1 MAEVKLALVGGGEQT
16 YSVDVELQK
25 PPPVYTRYFP
35 DRRYLQRHKEGVCL
49 DVYAFKHSN
58 RCVCLCVCICV
69 CASVSVRL
77 CLCVYMCASVCPCVC
92 VSIYL
97 RLRHP
102 FPIHPSLT
110 QHGTTQ
116 THTCFAPGE
125 RLCMTGL
132 SAKHTV
138 IADNRTIKAIR
149 FDTSKQGNR
158 LDNKPGGKR
167 KKGAHTLQANETIA
181 VIECEDGTAHP
192 VVRYDH

>member
-1 MAEVKLALVGGGEQT
+1 MIDSSETMAEVKLALVGGGEQT

-92 VSIYL
+92 VYL
-97 RLRHP
+97 SASTTPFSHP
-102 FPIHPSLT
+102 PL
-110 QHGTTQ
+110 
-116 THTCFAPGE
+116 THTTRHNANTHL
-125 RLCMTGL
+125 LCSWG
-132 SAKHTV
+132 
-138 IADNRTIKAIR
+138 KAVHDR
-149 FDTSKQGNR
+149 AVCE
-158 LDNKPGGKR
+158 
-167 KKGAHTLQANETIA
+167 AHRD
-181 VIECEDGTAHP
+181 C
-192 VVRYDH
+192 

>member
-1 MAEVKLALVGGGEQT
+1 MWSCKSHHLCTHGTFLIAGTSSDTRKVSAWMSMRLSIRTGV
-16 YSVDVELQK
+16 SV
-25 PPPVYTRYFP
+25 
-35 DRRYLQRHKEGVCL
+35 
-49 DVYAFKHSN
+49 
-58 RCVCLCVCICV
+58 CVCAFVCARLYLCVCV
-69 CASVSVRL
+69 CACTCVR
-77 CLCVYMCASVCPCVC
+77 VFARVC